1 VPIGCWVLGKKR
13 LLVLGPSF
21 RRRKGEGLLPALKR
35 FDGIFFRVARKY
47 LESVKDV
54 DVVVM
59 RDDLTL
65 VEGEA
70 SLPYNPPK
78 GDKWGMQVFQ

>member
-1 VPIGCWVLGKKR
+1 LGKKR
-13 LLVLGPSF
+13 LLVLGFSF
-21 RRRKGEGLLPALKR
+21 RRRKDEGLLPALER

-65 VEGEA
+65 VEDEA

-78 GDKWGMQVFQ
+78 GDSGDASFFSRRC